1 MKSSISIPRRLLLSV
16 LFLNFG
22 CSEKE
27 EIIREEVTYAKP
39 DPSNYASRMALKE
52 APTLRFVDRTQES
65 GIQFQHENGAA
76 GQKRMPETMG
86 SGCALF
92 DYDGDYDL
100 DLFFINSK
108 RWDDSVDSRS
118 KFYSNNGDGTFDD
131 VCEKVGLDIDSYAMG
146 ATVAD
151 YDSDGDLDVY
161 VTALGP
167 NILLRND
174 DGHFVD
180 VSDQANVEGESW
192 IDSKGNESPEWST
205 GAGWADVDGDGWL
218 ESEEL
223 RITYVGQRTLIF
235 ILR

>member
-1 MKSSISIPRRLLLSV
+1 MHSFSSLIAPNSS
-16 LFLNFG
+16 
-22 CSEKE
+22 SENLTREIDLIILE
-27 EIIREEVTYAKP
+27 ESLI
-39 DPSNYASRMALKE
+39 
-52 APTLRFVDRTQES
+52 
-65 GIQFQHENGAA
+65 
-76 GQKRMPETMG
+76 
-86 SGCALF
+86 
-92 DYDGDYDL
+92 L
-100 DLFFINSK
+100 DLFLINSK
-108 RWDDSVDSRS
+108 PWDDSVDSRS

-131 VCEKVGLDIDSYAMG
+131 VSEKVGLDIDSYAMG

-205 GAGWADVDGDGWL
+205 GAGWADVL
-218 ESEEL
+218 S
-223 RITYVGQRTLIF
+223 LIH
-235 ILR
+235 I